1 MTYALP
7 LSAAG
12 RWVHC
17 PGSIALSAKHPIDDA
32 SPKRAEGTAAA
43 WVAAQVLHGVCLVP
57 GQLAPNGVAVTNEM
71 LDGAEL
77 YQDAVRRVLA
87 PEDMRIEEHM
97 RAWSIHA
104 EAMGD
109 ADVWGVA
116 ANTGVVHV
124 FEYKFG
130 HRYVE
135 AFENWQGAGYGIAA
149 FDTIYPEPNNEHEA
163 KHLVEFTVV
172 QPRYFGP
179 HPQVRTWRT
188 SMVALRGMRN
198 QLAHAAEI
206 AQRPDA
212 PTRVG
217 DYCRIC
223 PARHVCV
230 TLQTGATA
238 EAEYTGEAT
247 PFALDVHQ
255 ASTEL
260 RLLQK
265 AKAIIEAREDGL
277 EIEVTAALTRGERS
291 AHFQLSRSTP
301 RETWAS
307 DKVDSVLGM
316 AELLGVSVT
325 KPPALVTPNQAKK
338 AGLPADLV
346 DSATFRPPGEL
357 KLAPIDTNA
366 ARKAFGGNTQ

>member
-12 RWVHC
+12 RWVKC

-43 WVAAQVLHGVCLVP
+43 WVGAQVLLGVCLVP
-57 GQLAPNGVAVTNEM
+57 GQLAPNGVVVTNEM

-87 PEDMRIEEHM
+87 PEDMRIEKHM
-97 RAWSIHA
+97 RAPSIHA

-116 ANTGVVHV
+116 PNTGVIHV
-124 FEYKFG
+124 FEYKYG
-130 HRYVE
+130 HRFVDE
-135 AFENWQGAGYGIAA
+135 FENWQGVGYLISA
-149 FDTIYPEPNNEHEA
+149 FDSIPLSYREEQSQ
-163 KHLVEFTVV
+163 LVEFTVV

-179 HPQVRTWRT
+179 RPQVRTWRT

-198 QLAHAAEI
+198 QLAHAAEV
-206 AQRPDA
+206 AQKPDA

-238 EAEYTGEAT
+238 EAEYAGEAT

-277 EIEVTAALTRGERS
+277 EIEITAALTRGERS

-301 RETWAS
+301 REAWES
-307 DKVDSVLGM
+307 SKVDSVLGM

-325 KPPALVTPNQAKK
+325 KPPALITPNQAKK
-338 AGLPADLV
+338 AGLPAGLV
-346 DSATFRPPGEL
+346 DNATFRPPGEL

>member
-17 PGSIALSAKHPIDDA
+17 PGSVALSAAHPIDDA

-71 LDGAEL
+71 LDGADL

-87 PEDMRIEEHM
+87 PEDMHIEEHM
-97 RAWSIHA
+97 RAPSIHA

-116 ANTGVVHV
+116 ANTGVIHV

-135 AFENWQGAGYGIAA
+135 AFENWQGAGYAIAA
-149 FDTIYPEPNNEHEA
+149 YERHGEVDEVA
-163 KHLVEFTVV
+163 QVVEFTVV

-188 SMVALRGMRN
+188 SMVALRAMRN
-198 QLAHAAEI
+198 QLARAAEV
-206 AQRPDA
+206 AQRPDP

-247 PFALDVHQ
+247 PFALNVHQ

-277 EIEVTAALTRGERS
+277 EIEITAALTRGERS

-301 RETWAS
+301 RETWES
-307 DKVDSVLGM
+307 SKVESVLGM
-316 AELLGVSVT
+316 AALLNVNVT
-325 KPPALVTPNQAKK
+325 KPPALITPNQAKK